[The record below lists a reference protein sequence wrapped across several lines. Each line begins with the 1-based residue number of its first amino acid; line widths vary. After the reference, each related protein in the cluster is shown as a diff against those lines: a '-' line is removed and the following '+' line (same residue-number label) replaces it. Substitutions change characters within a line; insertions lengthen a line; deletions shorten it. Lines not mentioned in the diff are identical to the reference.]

1 MPSGPAAGQG
11 PTRREW
17 PAVCGLLLAVLAVAA
32 AAAVLARK
40 AGYEGAQR
48 GPVEIVMD
56 WPALQAAAREWAD
69 NPAAAAALLAQ
80 EGVTTLGLP
89 ERTAGEVAER
99 GEGWLVSA
107 EQWEML
113 GRAWLAASGRE
124 GVQTGGEARSSWPFS
139 EHGND
144 DTLSALLRP
153 GLSVLLRPD
162 RPPLVVPAPLPEA
175 RAYGV
180 GLPPDGLA
188 AARAAGL
195 AVLPRYA
202 DGPRLAGG
210 REELSGLTVSR
221 VALYEGTRVGS
232 AEQLLELWGPGA
244 GIGLIEFASQEG
256 SGELARELGLR
267 AVAVHSMRAEEVAR
281 LGPRATAARYV
292 RAVRERGVRVLYL
305 RPAATLEQ
313 TRAMARQIR
322 DELSARGFR
331 IGLWQQAP
339 PFTGPGPFEVAV
351 LAAGVAGTGVLGLA
365 GWGVAA
371 GRPQVVARLQKATLL
386 AGVALAAGLGLLH
399 GAGWERPASVVARQA
414 GALLAALV
422 TPMAATGVA
431 LGVARRQLPGEVEG
445 PAGAGVG
452 LGLLG
457 AGAAFLAVTAAGGM
471 TVGALLGDSQFM
483 LRLEQFRG
491 VKAAHVLPP
500 LGVAA
505 ATAGALGWGP
515 RAWLRGLGRPV
526 RWAEVLAGVAVL
538 AAAAYYVARTGN
550 ELAAVAGGERALR
563 SWLEAALPARPRL
576 KEFLLG
582 YPALGAALA
591 LWASPLAR
599 RLPAAMAALSAAA
612 SVASISVVNSWAHAH
627 TPVAVSLARVVSGL
641 ALGAPAGLAAW
652 AGVRVVVGRLG
663 GQPSGTLHAALGE
676 WRPAG
681 AGGPPAATAG
691 SDRPAGAQQGSHG
704 SVAS

>member
-1 MPSGPAAGQG
+1 M
-11 PTRREW
+11 
-17 PAVCGLLLAVLAVAA
+17 LLAVGV
-32 AAAVLARK
+32 AAAVLGRK
-40 AGYEGAQR
+40 AGYEAGQR

-56 WPALQAAAREWAD
+56 WPALQASARVWGHS
-69 NPAAAAALLAQ
+69 PAAAAALLAQ

-89 ERTAGEVAER
+89 EQTAAEVAER

-113 GRAWLAASGRE
+113 GRAWMAARAGE
-124 GVQTGGEARSSWPFS
+124 GVRAGAEVRPPSRFN
-139 EHGND
+139 EHGED
-144 DTLSALLRP
+144 DPLSALLRP

-162 RPPLVVPAPLPEA
+162 QPPLVVPAPLPEA

-180 GLPPDGLA
+180 GLPQDGLA

-202 DGPRLAGG
+202 DRPRVAGG
-210 REELSGLTVSR
+210 WEELSGLNVSR
-221 VALYEGTRVGS
+221 VALYEGVRVGS
-232 AEQLLELWGPGA
+232 AGQLLELWGPGA
-244 GIGLIEFASQEG
+244 GVGLIEFAPQEG
-256 SGELARELGLR
+256 SGELARELGFR
-267 AVAVHSMRAEEVAR
+267 AVAVHSVRAEEMAR

-322 DELSARGFR
+322 DELRARGFR

-351 LAAGVAGTGVLGLA
+351 LAAGIAGAGVLGLA

-371 GRPQVVARLQKATLL
+371 GRLWGGARLQKATLL
-386 AGVALAAGLGLLH
+386 LGAALAGVLGVLH
-399 GAGWERPASVVARQA
+399 GAGWEHPASVVGRQA

-431 LGVARRQLPGEVEG
+431 LGMARRQLAGEVEG
-445 PAGAGVG
+445 PTGAGAG

-471 TVGALLGDSQFM
+471 MVGALLGDSQFM

-491 VKAAHVLPP
+491 VKAAHLVPP

-505 ATAGALGWGP
+505 ATAGALGLGP
-515 RAWLRGLGRPV
+515 RVWLRSLGRPV
-526 RWAEVLAGVAVL
+526 RWAEVVAGVAVV

-550 ELAAVAGGERALR
+550 ELAAVARWERALR
-563 SWLEAALPARPRL
+563 GWLEAALPARPRL

-591 LWASPLAR
+591 VWASPLAR

-627 TPVAVSLARVVSGL
+627 TPVAVSLARVVWGL

-652 AGVRVVVGRLG
+652 AGVRLVAGRLL
-663 GQPSGTLHAALGE
+663 GQAGAAVPGAPGE
-676 WRPAG
+676 WRRAG
-681 AGGPPAATAG
+681 AGGDPPATAG
-691 SDRPAGAQQGSHG
+691 SARPAGTPQGTHG